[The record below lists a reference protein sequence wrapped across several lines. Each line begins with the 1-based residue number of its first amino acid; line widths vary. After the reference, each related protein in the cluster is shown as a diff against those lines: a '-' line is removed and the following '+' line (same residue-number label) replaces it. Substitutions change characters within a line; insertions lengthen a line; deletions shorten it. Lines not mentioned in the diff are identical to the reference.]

1 MKILEVS
8 RGVILEVYIKPGADF
23 FQLKIEDNKLKMWC
37 HERPIKGKV
46 NKKILKQFSRI
57 FDRKIELI
65 SGFSSTQKKILIN
78 DINIDEVIRIL
89 NSI

>member
-1 MKILEVS
+1 MKMSEVS
-8 RGVILEVYIKPGADF
+8 RGVVLEVYIKPGADF
-23 FQLKIEDNKLKMWC
+23 FQIKIEDNKRIMWC
-37 HERPIKGKV
+37 HERPVKGKV
-46 NKKILKQFSRI
+46 NKKLLKQFSRI

-78 DINIDEVIRIL
+78 SINLNEVIRIL